1 MWAQQLVAPRTLVEV
16 DVPAPAERDLGEREV
31 LVEVLAGG
39 ICGSDLPTFRGGKPA
54 DGPAARGYEPVPGA
68 PLHEVVG
75 RVLATTDPDHEV
87 GSRVVG
93 WASKFDGLAERIV
106 SRGDDLAPAA
116 TALPPERAVLLQP
129 LACVIYAVQQ
139 IPRVEGARA
148 AVLGLGPIGLLF
160 AHVLRSAG
168 AASVTGVDLV
178 DRSGLAADFGLDETV
193 HGSTDRWVSGLA
205 PTDRPDVVVEAVGH
219 NITTLNHAITACA
232 KGGSVYAFGV
242 PDDPIYPIDVNAML
256 RRNLTLM
263 SGITLERPR
272 MLLAAG
278 EYLAAHP
285 ELADTYVTDIHPADK
300 AQQAFDAAVRPAP
313 AQVKI
318 TLDCG

>member
-1 MWAQQLVAPRTLVEV
+1 MWAQQLVAPMTLAEV
-16 DVPAPAERDLGEREV
+16 DVPAPAERDLGDREV

-54 DGPAARGYEPVPGA
+54 DGPAARGYQPLPGA

-75 RVLATTDPDHEV
+75 RVVATTDPAHEV

-93 WASKFDGLAERIV
+93 WASRFDGLAERIV
-106 SRGDDLAPAA
+106 SRGDDLALAA
-116 TALPPERAVLLQP
+116 TDLPPERAVLLQP
-129 LACVIYAVQQ
+129 LACVLYAVQQ
-139 IPRVEGARA
+139 IPGVRGSRA

-160 AHVLRSAG
+160 AHVLRAAG

-178 DRSGLAADFGLDETV
+178 DRTALAPHFGLDESV
-193 HGSTDRWVSGLA
+193 HASSDRWLTDLTDA
-205 PTDRPDVVVEAVGH
+205 DRPDVVVEAVGH
-219 NITTLNHAITACA
+219 NISTLSHAISACA
-232 KGGSVYAFGV
+232 RGGRVYAFGV
-242 PDDPIYPIDVNAML
+242 PDDPIYPIDLNAML
-256 RRNLTLM
+256 RRNLTLI

-272 MLLAAG
+272 MLTEAG

-313 AQVKI
+313 TQAKI
-318 TLDCG
+318 TLDCR